1 MAKSP
6 SVSEVLLVINEVLS
20 GYESE
25 VKATARLT
33 TIQINGKER
42 VDIREE
48 IKEKLDKA
56 GLKYEQKKI
65 PGSGFEGLE
74 LEEGSSSTLRIKFKT
89 KGGGSGGGA
98 ALTKLAES
106 AQAVYAAVAFGL
118 GRTIKDKD
126 ITTENV
132 EKYKKLYDVDG
143 KLTEILNKLPDI
155 WMESSV
161 LGANEIYKKFNTL
174 KGVKFHRGGK
184 VVGNIE
190 NQFKRIKSKEG
201 VRMDINK
208 WSPADIYLTTP
219 KYDPKCLE
227 DEESIRGLNQCMNE
241 RINPENPKMF
251 GISLK
256 KMSNTSSLKLLN
268 FDKKDATE
276 KEFSKTEMTWDSKDM
291 YIVFKD
297 GTKIQF
303 RGFSGDNLSG
313 WQGEVKGSKANQ
325 GKIGGGPVNL
335 LLKLHNQPLVDIKV
349 ARKLKSKT
357 ERGAV
362 IENLIAGLKSL
373 LGTQFSEQKLL
384 KMQTSM
390 NEDKF
395 LAWAYS
401 KSQGVQLA
409 KIINSITDTTK
420 RDQLCEDF
428 YLYANS
434 RSAIAA
440 PYYKLE

>member
-1 MAKSP
+1 MANI
-6 SVSEVLLVINEVLS
+6 SEVLLAINEVLS
-20 GYESE
+20 GYD
-25 VKATARLT
+25 T
-33 TIQINGKER
+33 TVTGGAKVSYLQINGKER
-42 VDIREE
+42 IDIREE
-48 IKEKLDKA
+48 IKEKLDKV
-56 GLKYEQKKI
+56 GIKYEQKKT
-65 PGSGFEGLE
+65 PKSSFEGIE
-74 LEEGSSSTLRIKFKT
+74 IKESNSSVLRIIFKT
-89 KGGGSGGGA
+89 SGGGSGGGA

-161 LGANEIYKKFNTL
+161 LGANEIYDNFKTL

-184 VVGNIE
+184 VVDNIE
-190 NQFKRIKSKEG
+190 NQFKRIKRKEQ

-241 RINPENPKMF
+241 RISPTDPKMF

-256 KMSNTSSLKLLN
+256 KMSNNASLKLLN

-276 KEFSKTEMTWDSKDM
+276 KEFSKTEMTWSSKDM

-303 RGFSGDNLSG
+303 RGFSGDSLSG

-335 LLKLHNQPLVDIKV
+335 LLKLHEQPLVDIKV
-349 ARKLKSKT
+349 ATKLKS
-357 ERGAV
+357 ESQRGAV
-362 IENLIAGLKSL
+362 IADLISGLKSL
-373 LGTQFSEQKLL
+373 LGSNFSENKFFA
-384 KMQTSM
+384 MQTSM
-390 NEDKF
+390 KEQEF
-395 LAWAYS
+395 LAWVYS

-409 KIINSITDTTK
+409 KIVNSVKSKIK

>member
-1 MAKSP
+1 MANI
-6 SVSEVLLVINEVLS
+6 SEVLLAINEVLS
-20 GYESE
+20 GYDSE
-25 VKATARLT
+25 VKKATGNT
-33 TIQINGKER
+33 TTLQINGKER
-42 VDIREE
+42 VDVREE
-48 IKEKLDKA
+48 IKGKLNKA
-56 GLKYEQKKI
+56 GIGYEQKKF
-65 PGSGFEGLE
+65 PDSSFEGLE
-74 LEEGSSSTLRIKFKT
+74 IKESSSSFLRIIFKT

-118 GRTIKDKD
+118 GRNIENRD
-126 ITTENV
+126 ITTKTV
-132 EKYKKLYDVDG
+132 SDYKTLYDVDG
-143 KLTEILNKLPDI
+143 KMDEILNKLPDI
-155 WMESSV
+155 WIESSI
-161 LGANEIYKKFNTL
+161 LGANELYNKFKNIR
-174 KGVKFHRGGK
+174 GVKFHRGGK
-184 VVGNIE
+184 TVNNIE
-190 NQFKRIKSKEG
+190 NQFKRIKKKEG

-219 KYDPKCLE
+219 KYDPTCLE
-227 DEESIRGLNQCMNE
+227 DEESIKGLNQCMNE
-241 RINPENPKMF
+241 RINPQDPKMF

-256 KMSNTSSLKLLN
+256 KMSNTASLKLLN
-268 FDKKDATE
+268 FDKKDTTE

-325 GKIGGGPVNL
+325 GKIGGGPINL
-335 LLKLHNQPLVDIKV
+335 LLKLHGQSLVDIKV
-349 ARKLKSKT
+349 ANKLKNKSQ
-357 ERGAV
+357 RGAV
-362 IENLIAGLKSL
+362 ISGLMVGLKSL
-373 LGTQFSEQKLL
+373 LGNKFSEG
-384 KMQTSM
+384 
-390 NEDKF
+390 KF
-395 LAWAYS
+395 LAMQTTMKEQEFLAWVYS

-409 KIINSITDTTK
+409 TIVNSIKNKTK

-434 RSAIAA
+434 KSAIAS